1 MSWSSGLVFQLLS
14 EAGHKDTKVVGTIN
28 VARPP
33 NFQEKL
39 TMSQYLAVAACERR
53 EQSKLDWRQ
62 VYHFV
67 RLSYLMGR
75 HVHSNISKTDHGRC
89 RLIGIEK
96 CGTTEL
102 SAYAC
107 QKFRNTKGLREII
120 VRARVKCFDLFFLTL
135 SGRQNYDRYI
145 RPGSELPD
153 ESLSVTVGKT
163 EIDNGQLRP
172 AAGRINPRLL
182 SRLRLSDTHA
192 SLFERDTDKATNIR
206 LILDD

>member
-1 MSWSSGLVFQLLS
+1 
-14 EAGHKDTKVVGTIN
+14 
-28 VARPP
+28 
-33 NFQEKL
+33 
-39 TMSQYLAVAACERR
+39 
-53 EQSKLDWRQ
+53 
-62 VYHFV
+62 
-67 RLSYLMGR
+67 MGR

-96 CGTTEL
+96 CGTTQL
-102 SAYAC
+102 SAHAC

-163 EIDNGQLRP
+163 EIDNDQLRP
-172 AAGRINPRLL
+172 AGGRINPRLL
-182 SRLRLSDTHA
+182 SRLRLSGSHA
-192 SLFERDTDKATNIR
+192 FLFERDTDQSDEYPPHPRRLRSEACSCSIFFLDSRRRPQRHANLKSSSGRLCRLSPDRPSVRSNDASAEGKAEPYPR
-206 LILDD
+206 D